1 MVTVVRSQ
9 ICFSLWLDRV
19 LWSCSYKE
27 ESRFHQLLVTPRDF
41 KQICFALK
49 CCRPQELAP
58 PGTSKLCLVSL
69 HSETC
74 SSNLKTS
81 MASFSSPLS
90 SQANYVQAYGTRHT
104 QQCQMLHVHKLQTCR
119 KGSHWLKHCG
129 CSVQVCDWQK
139 TSKFPRRNTTES
151 SHAPSASVCTSF
163 WNTRDLL

>member
-1 MVTVVRSQ
+1 MTGQSIVELFLQRG
-9 ICFSLWLDRV
+9 
-19 LWSCSYKE
+19 
-27 ESRFHQLLVTPRDF
+27 
-41 KQICFALK
+41 KQISPTVSYSQGFQADLF
-49 CCRPQELAP
+49 RTEMLQATR
-58 PGTSKLCLVSL
+58 TSTTRYFKTCLVSL

-104 QQCQMLHVHKLQTCR
+104 QQCQMLQVHKLQTCR

-151 SHAPSASVCTSF
+151 SHAPSTSLCTSF
-163 WNTRDLL
+163 RNTRDLL